1 MYNAVI
7 YIAKC
12 VSAAEAARLPGFEE
26 CVLNDHHYSIGE
38 KFHPVIDVNGTLY
51 EAVCFNCTCLP
62 VSFAREIIGARCAC
76 ACAAPNLRA
85 RGEKLFTGEAK
96 RVHTLHTSI
105 KDSMGS
111 IKVPLSNRLR
121 HLAITSTAKNSAM
134 MLAAVI
140 FLIFSSQS
148 QSAIAQCDQVICPP
162 ADCPNPIRFAGQ
174 CCDICIPPPS
184 ELRKTSSVTI

>member
-26 CVLNDHHYSIGE
+26 CVLNDHHYTIGE

-62 VSFAREIIGARCAC
+62 VSVALFAREIIGARCAC
-76 ACAAPNLRA
+76 ACAAHAPPRA

-96 RVHTLHTSI
+96 CVHTLHTSI

-121 HLAITSTAKNSAM
+121 HLAITSTARKFSHDVGRSDTSYF
-134 MLAAVI
+134 LLPIAVSHCAVRPSH
-140 FLIFSSQS
+140 LPSSRLPQPDS
-148 QSAIAQCDQVICPP
+148 
-162 ADCPNPIRFAGQ
+162 
-174 CCDICIPPPS
+174 
-184 ELRKTSSVTI
+184 LRRTVLRHLHPTA